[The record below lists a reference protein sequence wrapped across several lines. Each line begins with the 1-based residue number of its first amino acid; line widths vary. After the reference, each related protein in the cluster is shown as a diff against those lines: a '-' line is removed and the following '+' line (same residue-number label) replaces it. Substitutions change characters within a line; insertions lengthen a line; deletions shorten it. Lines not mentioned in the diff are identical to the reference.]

1 MADTR
6 ESVVLAQDGHRRSV
20 ARLDGGA
27 EGGVDPAHA
36 LLDLEALLAQ
46 ELRQPGAGLDFL
58 VAQLGIG
65 VDLLGKG
72 LQLVGAAVHGL
83 RNGIFDGTHRGL
95 RGVRFQI
102 RSTDHSPKHSFVE
115 RR

>member
-6 ESVVLAQDGHRRSV
+6 ESVVLAQDGTVGPSPVSMV
-20 ARLDGGA
+20 ARKA
-27 EGGVDPAHA
+27 VSTPPT
-36 LLDLEALLAQ
+36 LLDLRPCLLRTPTA
-46 ELRQPGAGLDFL
+46 RRSLDFL

-72 LQLVGAAVHGL
+72 PPARREAVHGL

-102 RSTDHSPKHSFVE
+102 RSTDYSPKHSFVE